1 MIDLHLHL
9 LPSVDDGPKDLDQ
22 SLLFAR
28 ALVEAGVDRAVVTP
42 HIDEWT
48 SQVLPNVA
56 TVASRTAMLQAQL
69 RAHSIPLRLW
79 PGGECYLSD
88 DLVQRARDRTVPTF
102 GPGDCLLVEMAEQQ
116 PLYSGGHVL
125 SQLRL
130 AGVRVLLAHPERY
143 AFVQTRPEVVDELV
157 ELGVMMQVTA
167 SAFRRSSDSR
177 RGQIA
182 EVLLRR
188 GQVHIVASDGHNDK
202 AVLGMLEGLDRLTE
216 LAGEMTVRLLT
227 VENPRALLESTEMIR
242 PAPAPP
248 TPARHFRM
256 PFFKSRP

>member
-1 MIDLHLHL
+1 
-9 LPSVDDGPKDLDQ
+9 
-22 SLLFAR
+22 
-28 ALVEAGVDRAVVTP
+28 
-42 HIDEWT
+42 
-48 SQVLPNVA
+48 
-56 TVASRTAMLQAQL
+56 
-69 RAHSIPLRLW
+69 
-79 PGGECYLSD
+79 
-88 DLVQRARDRTVPTF
+88 
-102 GPGDCLLVEMAEQQ
+102 MAEQQ
-116 PLYSGGHVL
+116 PLYSGGQVL

-177 RGQIA
+177 RGQLA

-216 LAGEMTVRLLT
+216 LAGETTVRLLT
-227 VENPRALLESTEMIR
+227 VENPRALLETTEMIR
-242 PAPAPP
+242 PASAPP
-248 TPARHFRM
+248 APARHFRM